1 MNVHLEL
8 LHGAENA
15 FALLDDREPGERST
29 PEYAGIARAVLD
41 TDGLLVLLPSNEGDV
56 RMRMFNPDGGE
67 AEMCGNGIRC
77 VARYLEERREGDR
90 FVVETLAG
98 PIGARVVDTAPY
110 EVETKMGIPIVGEES
125 HVEVAGRRW
134 AYVSIS
140 VGNPHV
146 VIFVDDLDA
155 FDLAQVGAAIETHPK
170 FPGGTNV
177 HFVKVAGRSKL
188 QVLHWERGA
197 GATRA
202 CGTGIVACATAAV
215 REGLIGPPATVIVP
229 GGTLQVA
236 WDRTGEAMLTGP
248 VEHTG
253 ARDLVV
259 T

>member
-1 MNVHLEL
+1 MNVRLEL

-15 FALLDDREPGERST
+15 FALLDDREPGERTT
-29 PEYAGIARAVLD
+29 PEYAGIARSVVD
-41 TDGLLVLLPSNEGDV
+41 TDGLLVLLPSKESDV

-67 AEMCGNGIRC
+67 AEMCGNGVRC
-77 VARYLEERREGDR
+77 VARYLEERSEGDR
-90 FVVETLAG
+90 FVIETLAG
-98 PIGARVVDTAPY
+98 PIGARVVDTTPY
-110 EVETKMGIPIVGEES
+110 EVETKMGVPVVGEES
-125 HVEVAGRRW
+125 ELDAAGKRW
-134 AYVSIS
+134 KYVSIS

-146 VIFVDDLDA
+146 VIFVDDLNA
-155 FDLAQVGAAIETHPK
+155 IDLATVGPAIETHAK

-177 HFVKVAGRSKL
+177 HFVSVAGRSKL
-188 QVLHWERGA
+188 KVLHWERGA

-215 REGLIGPPATVIVP
+215 REGFVGPPVTVFAP
-229 GGTLQVA
+229 GGTLRVA
-236 WDRTGEAMLTGP
+236 WDRNGEAMLTGP

>member
-29 PEYAGIARAVLD
+29 PEYAGIARAVVD
-41 TDGLLVLLPSNEGDV
+41 TDGLLVLLPSKERDV
-56 RMRMFNPDGGE
+56 RMRMFNPDGSE

-77 VARYLEERREGDR
+77 VARYLEERHEGDR

-98 PIGARVVDTAPY
+98 PIGARVVETSPY
-110 EVETKMGIPIVGEES
+110 EVETKMGIPVVGEKGE
-125 HVEVAGRRW
+125 VEVAGRRW
-134 AYVSIS
+134 EYVSIS

-146 VIFVDDLDA
+146 VIFVDDLNA
-155 FDLAQVGAAIETHPK
+155 IDLARVGAAIETHPK

-177 HFVKVAGRSKL
+177 HFVTVAGRSKL
-188 QVLHWERGA
+188 RVLHWERGA

-215 REGLIGPPATVIVP
+215 REGLIGPPATVVVP
-229 GGTLQVA
+229 GGTLRVA

>member
-1 MNVHLEL
+1 VNVHLEL

-29 PEYAGIARAVLD
+29 PAYAGIARAVVD
-41 TDGLLVLLPSNEGDV
+41 TDGLLVLLPAKEADV

-77 VARYLEERREGDR
+77 VARYLEERSEGDR

-98 PIGARVVDTAPY
+98 PIGARVIDTSPY
-110 EVETKMGIPIVGEES
+110 EVETKMGIPVVGEES
-125 HVEVAGRRW
+125 ELDAAGMHW
-134 AYVSIS
+134 KYISIS

-146 VIFVDDLDA
+146 VIFVDDLEGI
-155 FDLAQVGAAIETHPK
+155 DLAKAGAAIEKHPK

-188 QVLHWERGA
+188 AVLHWERGA

-215 REGLIGPPATVIVP
+215 REGLVGPPVTVAAP
-229 GGTLQVA
+229 GGTLRVA
-236 WDRTGEAMLTGP
+236 WDRSGEAMLTGP